1 MLAEILTIGDELC
14 RGEIVDTNS
23 SWLAAE
29 LWDLDVTCAWMTSV
43 RDEVEDMRAA
53 LGQAAR
59 RAQLIVCSG
68 GLGPTEDDRT
78 VDVVSELVGATPE
91 IHEASR
97 ERMAARFAAYA
108 ARPAMMRQVRV
119 PAGARALVNPAG
131 LAPGFEVA
139 LHGVPVV
146 CLPGVPRELKAIFE
160 DSLRARILELRDAA
174 GGAERIARRTY
185 RTFGKGESQIAS
197 ALEGLLEGVA
207 GASLHYQVPFPETLV
222 KIVVRDRDP
231 AAAAGRLAA
240 LDGPVR
246 DRLGWTLYGEGSDS
260 LAAAL
265 GRLLGERGLTL
276 ASAESC
282 TGGLVGALVTAV
294 PGSSRYYLGGVVTYA
309 DQEKVRQLG
318 VSPATIERAGAVSE
332 ECVREMAAGMRE
344 RSGADLAVAVSGVAG
359 PGGGSAE
366 KPVGTVWI
374 AVAGQET
381 VITRH
386 FVWPGARDQVR
397 TLAAWW
403 AMAMVMHLV
412 DGTEAR

>member
-1 MLAEILTIGDELC
+1 
-14 RGEIVDTNS
+14 
-23 SWLAAE
+23 
-29 LWDLDVTCAWMTSV
+29 
-43 RDEVEDMRAA
+43 
-53 LGQAAR
+53 
-59 RAQLIVCSG
+59 
-68 GLGPTEDDRT
+68 
-78 VDVVSELVGATPE
+78 
-91 IHEASR
+91 
-97 ERMAARFAAYA
+97 
-108 ARPAMMRQVRV
+108 
-119 PAGARALVNPAG
+119 
-131 LAPGFEVA
+131 
-139 LHGVPVV
+139 
-146 CLPGVPRELKAIFE
+146 
-160 DSLRARILELRDAA
+160 
-174 GGAERIARRTY
+174 
-185 RTFGKGESQIAS
+185 
-197 ALEGLLEGVA
+197 
-207 GASLHYQVPFPETLV
+207 
-222 KIVVRDRDP
+222 
-231 AAAAGRLAA
+231 
-240 LDGPVR
+240 VR